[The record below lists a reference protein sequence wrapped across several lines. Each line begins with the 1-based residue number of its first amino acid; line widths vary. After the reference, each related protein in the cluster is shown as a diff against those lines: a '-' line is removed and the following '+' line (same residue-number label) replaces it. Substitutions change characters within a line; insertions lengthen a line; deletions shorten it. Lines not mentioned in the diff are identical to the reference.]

1 MVIGAIVFAG
11 SAAVLLVDPNSFL
24 VFIGLTSNDS
34 TIWSFKLT
42 GLLLVALAAHMAT
55 TSRHAADPAFRR
67 AASVMVLVSGG
78 LGALTYMAPGATTTG
93 RWIFVGV
100 GAGFAALYLITL
112 PIKSIGYKEEQPHNS

>member
-24 VFIGLTSNDS
+24 LYIGLPINES
-34 TIWSFKLT
+34 TIWTFRLI
-42 GLLLVALAAHMAT
+42 GLLLVALATHMAT

-67 AASVMVLVSGG
+67 AASVMVLVSAG
-78 LGALTYMAPGATTTG
+78 LGALTYLAPGATTTG
-93 RWIFVGV
+93 RWVFIGV

-112 PIKSIGYKEEQPHNS
+112 PIKSIGYKEEQPTKS

>member
-1 MVIGAIVFAG
+1 MVIGAIVFAV

-34 TIWSFKLT
+34 TIWSFKLM

-93 RWIFVGV
+93 RWVFVGV

>member
-1 MVIGAIVFAG
+1 M
-11 SAAVLLVDPNSFL
+11 
-24 VFIGLTSNDS
+24 
-34 TIWSFKLT
+34 

>member
-1 MVIGAIVFAG
+1 MVIGAIVFAV

-34 TIWSFKLT
+34 TIWSFRLT

-78 LGALTYMAPGATTTG
+78 LGALTYLAPGTATTG

-100 GAGFAALYLITL
+100 GAGFTALYLITL

>member
-1 MVIGAIVFAG
+1 MVIGAIVFAV

-34 TIWSFKLT
+34 TIWSFKLM

-93 RWIFVGV
+93 SWVFVGI

>member
-24 VFIGLTSNDS
+24 LFIGLAVNDS
-34 TIWSFKLT
+34 TIWSFRLM

-67 AASVMVLVSGG
+67 AASVMVLVSAG
-78 LGALTYMAPGATTTG
+78 LGALTYTAPGATTTG
-93 RWIFVGV
+93 RWIFVGI

-112 PIKSIGYKEEQPHNS
+112 PIKSIGYKEEQPHNP

>member
-1 MVIGAIVFAG
+1 MVIGAIVFAV

-34 TIWSFKLT
+34 TIWSFKLM

>member
-1 MVIGAIVFAG
+1 MVIGAIVFAV

-34 TIWSFKLT
+34 TIWSFKLM

-78 LGALTYMAPGATTTG
+78 LGALTYMAPGDTTTG
-93 RWIFVGV
+93 RWVFVGI

>member
-11 SAAVLLVDPNSFL
+11 SAVVLLIDPNSFL

-34 TIWSFKLT
+34 TLWSFRLI

-78 LGALTYMAPGATTTG
+78 LGTLTYMAPGDTTTG

-100 GAGFAALYLITL
+100 GAGFTALYLITL

>member
-1 MVIGAIVFAG
+1 MVIGAIVFAV

-24 VFIGLTSNDS
+24 VFVGLTSNDS
-34 TIWSFKLT
+34 TIWSFKLM

-93 RWIFVGV
+93 RWVFVGV

>member
-1 MVIGAIVFAG
+1 MVIGAIVFAV

-34 TIWSFKLT
+34 TIWSFKLM

-93 RWIFVGV
+93 RWVFVGV
-100 GAGFAALYLITL
+100 GAGFAVLYLITL

>member
-1 MVIGAIVFAG
+1 MVIGAIVFAV

-34 TIWSFKLT
+34 TIWSFKLM

-93 RWIFVGV
+93 RWVFVGV

-112 PIKSIGYKEEQPHNS
+112 PIKSIGYKEEQPTST

>member
-1 MVIGAIVFAG
+1 MVIGAIVFAV

-24 VFIGLTSNDS
+24 VFIGSTSNDS
-34 TIWSFKLT
+34 TIWSFKLM

-93 RWIFVGV
+93 RWVFVGV

>member
-1 MVIGAIVFAG
+1 MVIGAIVFAV

-34 TIWSFKLT
+34 TIWSFKLM

-78 LGALTYMAPGATTTG
+78 LGALTYMAPGTATTG

>member
-1 MVIGAIVFAG
+1 MVIGAIVFAV

-34 TIWSFKLT
+34 TIWSFKLM

-93 RWIFVGV
+93 RWVFVGI

>member
-1 MVIGAIVFAG
+1 MVIGASVFAV
-11 SAAVLLVDPNSFL
+11 SAAVVLVDPNSFL

-34 TIWSFKLT
+34 TIWSFKLM

-93 RWIFVGV
+93 RWVFVGV

>member
-1 MVIGAIVFAG
+1 MVIGAIVFAV

-34 TIWSFKLT
+34 TIWSFRLT

-78 LGALTYMAPGATTTG
+78 LGALTYVAPGTATTG

-100 GAGFAALYLITL
+100 GAGFTALYLITL

>member
-11 SAAVLLVDPNSFL
+11 SAAVLLIDPNSFL

-78 LGALTYMAPGATTTG
+78 LGALTYLAPGDATTG

-112 PIKSIGYKEEQPHNS
+112 PIKSIGYKEEQPRNS

>member
-24 VFIGLTSNDS
+24 LYIGLTINDS
-34 TIWSFKLT
+34 TIWSFRLI
-42 GLLLVALAAHMAT
+42 GLLLVALATHMAT

-67 AASVMVLVSGG
+67 AASVMVLVSAG
-78 LGALTYMAPGATTTG
+78 LGALTYLAPGATTTG
-93 RWIFVGV
+93 RWVFIGI

-112 PIKSIGYKEEQPHNS
+112 PIKSIGYKEEQPHKP

>member
-78 LGALTYMAPGATTTG
+78 LGALTYMAPGTATTG

-100 GAGFAALYLITL
+100 GAGFTALYLITL

>member
-34 TIWSFKLT
+34 TIWSFKLM

-78 LGALTYMAPGATTTG
+78 LGALTYMAPGAATTG

>member
-1 MVIGAIVFAG
+1 MVIGAIVFAV

-34 TIWSFKLT
+34 TIWSFKLM

-78 LGALTYMAPGATTTG
+78 LGALTYVAPGTATTG